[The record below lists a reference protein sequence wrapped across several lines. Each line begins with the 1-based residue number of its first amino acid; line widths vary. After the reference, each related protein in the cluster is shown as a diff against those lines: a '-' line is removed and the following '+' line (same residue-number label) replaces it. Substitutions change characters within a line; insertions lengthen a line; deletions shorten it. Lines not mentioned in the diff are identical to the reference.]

1 MNHGNTMPLDV
12 AMLNSD
18 PNLAVDF
25 IIDNNPEEV
34 QAQLSGLNLLSV
46 APQNATVDAIKS
58 DVRRIGDAETLQEVL
73 TVPYINENP
82 NYTGGYESELTN
94 PPFGVNG
101 QAKSQNNQGFQL
113 INGITALGTAIASI
127 FVTQN
132 QQETAEI
139 VAGSQYDQA
148 LINQEIIDAQIEAGK
163 TFGIPTSA
171 FIAIVGGMV
180 ALFAIVLI
188 STKD

>member
-1 MNHGNTMPLDV
+1 MPLDV

-58 DVRRIGDAETLQEVL
+58 DVRRIGDVETLQEVL
-73 TVPYINENP
+73 TVPYINENS

-132 QQETAEI
+132 QQETAEV

>member
-1 MNHGNTMPLDV
+1 MNHGNTMPFDV
-12 AMLNSD
+12 ATLNSD

-58 DVRRIGDAETLQEVL
+58 DVRRIGDVDTLQEVL

-101 QAKSQNNQGFQL
+101 QAKSQNNQGFTL
-113 INGITALGTAIASI
+113 INGITNLGTAIANI

-132 QQETAEI
+132 QQDTAEI
-139 VAGSQYDQA
+139 VAGSQLDQA